1 MVERCCVAVNAHVE
15 LTLTSARAE
24 SSAGPAAG
32 RAVTTDDDVLGA
44 AAEPDAT
51 GVAAAGVEAEPFGEP
66 PEKKPVEAPGG
77 GAEPFGGPLEKWP
90 SVKWPTT
97 AGLLA
102 GAAPEEAAGSACC
115 LAMSAAYMS
124 RCLAAGSWFLPPSL
138 GAGSLLAGTTAGGGA
153 TGA

>member
-1 MVERCCVAVNAHVE
+1 M
-15 LTLTSARAE
+15 AE
-24 SSAGPAAG
+24 VDGTGGDA
-32 RAVTTDDDVLGA
+32 
-44 AAEPDAT
+44 AT
-51 GVAAAGVEAEPFGEP
+51 GVAGAAGAAGVIAGAD
-66 PEKKPVEAPGG
+66 VEA
-77 GAEPFGGPLEKWP
+77 FGGPLEKWP

-97 AGLLA
+97 AGADAEAESVDEPPEKKPAEAPGGGAEPFDGPLEKEPSEKPAATGAGLLA
-102 GAAPEEAAGSACC
+102 GAAPEAAAGSACC